1 MGLDCPGGE
10 SHKRLLAEQPESELT
25 KLSVPGLPEMTHRP
39 STLGVDVHCARAGT
53 SRAGTLCGR
62 PMTKPPREMLAS
74 TNGVRWRPRPR
85 NKLTS
90 FAFDTMEDALDAF
103 SRGEFLVVMDDEDRE
118 NEGDLIIAA
127 VHCTTEKMAWMIK
140 HTRCVSLSL
149 MQRRLS
155 QLSQWICLYRLT
167 WRTTGT
173 AGHPYDGP
181 EQRGSIA
188 DSIYGD
194 CRLQAWCVSECQ
206 MAFDVLTV
214 YREQERQREY
224 RLMTVR

>member
-1 MGLDCPGGE
+1 
-10 SHKRLLAEQPESELT
+10 
-25 KLSVPGLPEMTHRP
+25 
-39 STLGVDVHCARAGT
+39 
-53 SRAGTLCGR
+53 
-62 PMTKPPREMLAS
+62 MTKPAREMLAS
-74 TNGVRWRPRPR
+74 TNGVRWRPKPR
-85 NKLTS
+85 NKPTS
-90 FAFDTMEDALDAF
+90 FAFDAMEDALDAF

-149 MQRRLS
+149 VQRRPS
-155 QLSQWICLYRLT
+155 QRSQWICLHRPT

-173 AGHPYDGP
+173 AGHPHDGP

-188 DSIYGD
+188 DSIYSD
-194 CRLQAWCVSECQ
+194 SRLQAWWVSKCR

-214 YREQERQREY
+214 CLEQARQPEY
-224 RLMTVR
+224 RLTTVR